1 MKNIV
6 HEREYNNMTDDNNGS
21 NNYKN
26 LINKILEANSAFEN
40 IRNSSVINSAR
51 ALSNSLSSISS
62 KIPPESLRRISE
74 AATAAAVNNLSNSF
88 VINPLPID
96 SLLFKDTENLSK
108 TIKDAS
114 NSIAFN
120 NIKITEEALSNLSRS
135 LVIDSLPID
144 LSLTESMQELVKT
157 MEDVSNSMGIDNI
170 RMIKETVA
178 NLSNSLAID
187 SLPFENIQKIAN
199 TVQEMALTIP
209 NFSESIT
216 TIDWDT
222 TNLTEEDVKEAQGI
236 LGQEDIELIISQEL
250 DKHKEITQL
259 SNPVLIIILI
269 FKFLLSFINS
279 VETTNLVIEVANHAI
294 IPAIE
299 SVASSELKNK
309 MIPMKHVVKK
319 VHHMLKEKLPL
330 YILTPLGIV
339 IKKGL
344 KVHKKKRLDS
354 PVKGNLDAL
363 VVVKIIKQDRNWI
376 YISLEDSAGNS
387 ILKGWTLT
395 RYIKKIK

>member
-1 MKNIV
+1 
-6 HEREYNNMTDDNNGS
+6 MTDDNNGS
-21 NNYKN
+21 NNYKK

-62 KIPPESLRRISE
+62 KAPPESLRRISE

-157 MEDVSNSMGIDNI
+157 MEDVSSSMGIDNI

-209 NFSESIT
+209 NFTELIS
-216 TIDWDT
+216 TIDWDEIDF
-222 TNLTEEDVKEAQGI
+222 TENDVKEAREI
-236 LGQEDIELIISQEL
+236 INQEDIEHAIYKELNKSKDTSQPTNSISVIITL
-250 DKHKEITQL
+250 FT
-259 SNPVLIIILI
+259 IIN
-269 FKFLLSFINS
+269 FFING
-279 VETTNLVIEVANHAI
+279 VLYVDLFLDLANNEI
-294 IPAIE
+294 IPAVE
-299 SVASSELKNK
+299 SISSSKQKKKLISMKQKIKHIHKSLK
-309 MIPMKHVVKK
+309 KK
-319 VHHMLKEKLPL
+319 VPI
-330 YILTPLGIV
+330 YIWSSLGIV

-344 KVHKKKRLDS
+344 SVYEKKRLDS
-354 PVKGNLDAL
+354 TKKGKLDAP
-363 VVVKIIKQDRNWI
+363 VVVKIITQNRNWI

-387 ILKGWTLT
+387 ILEGWTLT
-395 RYIKKIK
+395 RYIKKLK

>member
-1 MKNIV
+1 MI
-6 HEREYNNMTDDNNGS
+6 DDNNGL
-21 NNYKN
+21 NDYKN
-26 LINKILEANSAFEN
+26 LINKILEVNSAFEN
-40 IRNSSVINSAR
+40 IGNSSVINSAR
-51 ALSNSLSSISS
+51 ALSNSLSNISS
-62 KIPPESLRRISE
+62 PIPPESLKKISE
-74 AATAAAVNNLSNSF
+74 TATAAAVNNLSNS
-88 VINPLPID
+88 
-96 SLLFKDTENLSK
+96 
-108 TIKDAS
+108 
-114 NSIAFN
+114 IAIN
-120 NIKITEEALSNLSRS
+120 NIRITEEALSNLSRS

-144 LSLTESMQELVKT
+144 LSLNKSIQDLVKT
-157 MEDVSNSMGIDNI
+157 MEDVSRSMGIDNI

-209 NFSESIT
+209 NFSETIT

-222 TNLTEEDVKEAQGI
+222 TNLTEEDVKEAQDI
-236 LGQEDIELIISQEL
+236 LEQEDIELLISQEL

-259 SNPVLIIILI
+259 SNPVLIIIWI
-269 FKFLLSFINS
+269 FTFLLSFINS

-294 IPAIE
+294 IPAVE
-299 SVASSELKNK
+299 SVVSPEVKNK
-309 MIPMKHVVKK
+309 MIPMKHVVNKF
-319 VHHMLKEKLPL
+319 HDMLKEKLPL

-354 PVKGNLDAL
+354 PVKGNLDAP

>member
-1 MKNIV
+1 MADDKNDSNDYKNI
-6 HEREYNNMTDDNNGS
+6 
-21 NNYKN
+21 
-26 LINKILEANSAFEN
+26 INKRLEMNSAFEN
-40 IRNSSVINSAR
+40 ISNSTVINSAR
-51 ALSNSLSSISS
+51 ALSNSLSSISRP
-62 KIPPESLRRISE
+62 IPSESLRRISE
-74 AATAAAVNNLSNSF
+74 AATVAAVNNLSNSF

-96 SLLFKDTENLSK
+96 SLLFKDIENLSK

-114 NSIAFN
+114 NSIAIN
-120 NIKITEEALSNLSRS
+120 NIRITEEALSNLSRS

-157 MEDVSNSMGIDNI
+157 MEDVSSSIGIDNI
-170 RMIKETVA
+170 RLIKETVT

-187 SLPFENIQKIAN
+187 SLPFENIQKMAN

-222 TNLTEEDVKEAQGI
+222 TNLTEEDVKEAQDI
-236 LGQEDIELIISQEL
+236 LEQEDIELVISQEL

-259 SNPVLIIILI
+259 SNPELIIIWI
-269 FKFLLSFINS
+269 FTFLLSFINS

-294 IPAIE
+294 IPAVE
-299 SVASSELKNK
+299 SVASPELKNK
-309 MIPMKHVVKK
+309 MIPMKHVVNKF
-319 VHHMLKEKLPL
+319 HDMLKEKLPL

-354 PVKGNLDAL
+354 PVKGNLDAP

-387 ILKGWTLT
+387 ILQGWTLT